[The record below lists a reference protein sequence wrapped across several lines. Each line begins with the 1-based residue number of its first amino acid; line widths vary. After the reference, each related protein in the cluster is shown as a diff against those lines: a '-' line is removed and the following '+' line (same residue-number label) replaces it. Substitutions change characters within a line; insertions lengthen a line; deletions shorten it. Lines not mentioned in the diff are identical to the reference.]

1 MKQKEQNRIIY
12 SKSIDVYSKF
22 VSQSH
27 VSCLYAGT
35 CSFHP
40 KWVFQNMF
48 ESDKMIISIL
58 SRSKV
63 HQNFQN
69 LQCSN
74 TSFDSP
80 DADWGKIWC
89 RLIYFKDKSTN
100 TKDEF
105 YCLKTTSVLKNRF
118 TDKYISLYHDNFLKG
133 ARIRLDSFTLKAW
146 W

>member
-1 MKQKEQNRIIY
+1 MKQKELNRIIY

-27 VSCLYAGT
+27 VSCLYGGT

-80 DADWGKIWC
+80 DADWEKMMSANLFQRQIDQYEGWVLLHKTASVWKK
-89 RLIYFKDKSTN
+89 LINRKSTF
-100 TKDEF
+100 DSLEF
-105 YCLKTTSVLKNRF
+105 NRIKN
-118 TDKYISLYHDNFLKG
+118 KYAKKVFQIVFSKE
-133 ARIRLDSFTLKAW
+133 
-146 W
+146 